1 MTNAENY
8 YHSLMTFGIMP
19 GLDRIKI
26 LLERL
31 GNPEKSLRCI
41 HVAGTN
47 GKGTVC
53 SFLASVLKQAGYKTG
68 LYTSPYIVDFR
79 ERIRIDGEM
88 ISKNDLEEVT
98 ETVKAEIEKLRSED
112 IIITEFEA
120 VTAAAFIYYKNMGC
134 DFVVLETGLG
144 GRFDATNVIER
155 PLASVIVS
163 ISLDHVNILGNTISE
178 IAYEKCGIIK
188 NNCPVVTNSAQSSDA
203 LKMIKEQSETRKA
216 SLSVADVSLIRVL
229 DESIKG
235 SDIFYGGRSVFVPF
249 PGKHQME
256 NCITALTVID
266 LLKEQGIAI
275 SEKAVREGI
284 ANTRNP
290 ARCEVVSEKPL
301 VILDGCHNE
310 DSAKALCAV
319 MEKHLKGK
327 KITAL
332 MGMMADK
339 DINKVLYLMLP
350 YFEKVYTVTPS
361 NSRAIDKDELC
372 EKIKRLGSDAESIYC
387 DKDVIRKLVER
398 FKEDEVLIVCG
409 SLYLCSDVYNIIK
422 SSC

>member
-1 MTNAENY
+1 
-8 YHSLMTFGIMP
+8 MP

-31 GNPEKSLRCI
+31 GSPEKDLRCI

-53 SFLASVLKQAGYKTG
+53 SFLASVLKEAGYKTG

-79 ERIRIDGEM
+79 ERIRVDGEM
-88 ISKNDLEEVT
+88 ISEKDLEEVT

-120 VTAAAFIYYKNMGC
+120 VTAAAFLYYKNAGC

-144 GRFDATNVIER
+144 GRFDATNVIES

-178 IAYEKCGIIK
+178 IAFEKCGIIK
-188 NNCPVVTNSAQSSDA
+188 KGCPVVTNSAQQTDA
-203 LKMIKEQSETRKA
+203 LSVIKEQSEIKN
-216 SLSVADVSLIRVL
+216 SKLIVADVNAIKVI

-235 SDIFYGGRSVFVPF
+235 SKIVYSDRNIFVPF
-249 PGKHQME
+249 PGNHQRE
-256 NCITALTVID
+256 NCITAITVID
-266 LLKEQGIAI
+266 LLKEQGTII
-275 SEKAVREGI
+275 SEKAIADGI
-284 ANTRNP
+284 RKTRNP

-310 DSAKALCAV
+310 DSARALCSV
-319 MEKHLKGK
+319 MEKHLKDK
-327 KITAL
+327 KITAI

-339 DINKVLYLMLP
+339 DIDKVLSMMMP
-350 YFEKVYTVTPS
+350 YFDKVYTVTPS
-361 NSRAIDKDELC
+361 NPRAMSREELC
-372 EKIKRLGSDAESIYC
+372 EKIKKHGTQAESIDLSKDML
-387 DKDVIRKLVER
+387 DKIIEIMN
-398 FKEDEVLIVCG
+398 EDEVLIVCG
-409 SLYLCSDVYNIIK
+409 SLYLCSDVYNMIVHN
-422 SSC
+422 